1 MIQATRLGL
10 ILTVLVLFFLTGCGG
25 IGPRTVARDRFE
37 YTDAISES
45 WKRQMLL
52 NMVKIRYGDA
62 PVFLD
67 VASVI
72 NQYALEGEVQLGVS
86 WTDGLLGDSQTVGG
100 RAKYTDR
107 PTITYLPLI
116 GKRFTRSLMT
126 PIPPRAILSLV
137 QSGWRV
143 DLVFRLCMQAVNG
156 IYNRSGGRIP
166 PHPGDPDF
174 YRLIG
179 ALRKIQEAMAVG
191 MRIQKTED
199 GEQATVLFFRKK
211 NIDPEIEAER
221 DRVRRLLGLSSE
233 LQEFKV
239 FYGNIAK
246 DDTEIAILSRSM
258 LEILLE
264 VSSYFDVPEVHLAEQ
279 RVRPTLTEDKDITAG
294 VQPLIRVQSDREE
307 PDDAF
312 VEVRYRDHWFW
323 IDDRDFL
330 SKRMFSFLMFLFSL
344 AETGERQIAPVLTV
358 PAG

>member
-10 ILTVLVLFFLTGCGG
+10 ILTALVLFFFTGCGG
-25 IGPRTVARDRFE
+25 IGPKTVARDRFE

-52 NMVKIRYGDA
+52 NMVKIRYSDT

-72 NQYALEGEVQLGVS
+72 NQYALEGEVQLGAS
-86 WTDGLLGDSQTVGG
+86 WTDGILGDSQTLGG
-100 RAKYTDR
+100 RGKYTDR

-126 PIPPRAILSLV
+126 PIPPHAILSLV
-137 QSGWRV
+137 QSGWQV
-143 DLVFRLCMQAVNG
+143 DSVFRLCTQAVNG
-156 IYNRSGGRIP
+156 IYNRSGARIP

-191 MRIQKTED
+191 MRIEKTKD

-239 FYGNIAK
+239 VYGNFAK

-264 VSSYFDVPEVHLAEQ
+264 LSSYVDVPEAHVAEQ
-279 RVRPTLTEDKDITAG
+279 RAGPTRAEDKDIAAD
-294 VQPLIRVQSDREE
+294 L
-307 PDDAF
+307 
-312 VEVRYRDHWFW
+312 
-323 IDDRDFL
+323 
-330 SKRMFSFLMFLFSL
+330 
-344 AETGERQIAPVLTV
+344 
-358 PAG
+358 

>member
-1 MIQATRLGL
+1 MIQPIGRGL
-10 ILTVLVLFFLTGCGG
+10 ILTALVMFFLTGCGG
-25 IGPRTVARDRFE
+25 IGPNTVARDRFE
-37 YTDAISES
+37 YTHAISES

-52 NMVKIRYGDA
+52 NMVKLRYSDT

-72 NQYALEGEVQLGVS
+72 NQYALEGEVQLGAS
-86 WTDGLLGDSQTVGG
+86 WSDGLLGDSQTVGG
-100 RAKYTDR
+100 RGKYTDR
-107 PTITYLPLI
+107 PTITYQPLM
-116 GKRFTRSLMT
+116 GERFTRSLMT
-126 PIPPRAILSLV
+126 PIPPPSILFLV
-137 QSGWRV
+137 QSGWRA
-143 DLVFRLCMQAVNG
+143 DAVFQLCMQAVNG

-166 PHPGDPDF
+166 QHPGDPDF
-174 YRLIG
+174 YRLITS
-179 ALRKIQEAMAVG
+179 LRKIQENMAMG
-191 MRIQKTED
+191 MRIRKTED
-199 GEQATVLFFRKK
+199 REEATVLFFRKK

-221 DRVRRLLGLSSE
+221 ARVKRLLGLNPE

-239 FYGNIAK
+239 VYGNFAK

-264 VSSYFDVPEVHLAEQ
+264 LSSYIDVPEAHVAEQ
-279 RVRPTLTEDKDITAG
+279 RAGPTLAEDKDITADL
-294 VQPLIRVQSDREE
+294 QPLIRVQSDREE

-323 IDDRDFL
+323 IDDRDFM
-330 SKRMFSFLMFLFSL
+330 SKRTFTFLMFLFTL